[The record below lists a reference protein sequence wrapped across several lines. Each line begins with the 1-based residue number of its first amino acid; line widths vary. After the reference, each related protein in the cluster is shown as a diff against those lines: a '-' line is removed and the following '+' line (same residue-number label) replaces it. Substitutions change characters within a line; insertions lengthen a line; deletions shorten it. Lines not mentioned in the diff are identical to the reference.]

1 MHRFLRQFARTLGG
15 NMRDTKVQASWKEAN
30 EQAFELSFGMVTM
43 LVAYGSVL
51 AALAYFG
58 VPIAWL
64 TVAGFAFSTM
74 IICNVVID
82 GIRHLEA
89 GRCYLQQT
97 CSVIEEA
104 TQSKSAL
111 A

>member
-1 MHRFLRQFARTLGG
+1 
-15 NMRDTKVQASWKEAN
+15 MRDARVQASWKEAN
-30 EQAFELSFGMVTM
+30 EQAFELSIGMVTM
-43 LVAYGSVL
+43 LAVYGSVL

-58 VPIAWL
+58 VSIAWL
-64 TVAGFAFSTM
+64 TVAGFVFSTM
-74 IICNVVID
+74 VICNVVIE

-97 CSVIEEA
+97 CSAIQEA

>member
-1 MHRFLRQFARTLGG
+1 
-15 NMRDTKVQASWKEAN
+15 MRDTTVQASWKEAN
-30 EQAFELSFGMVTM
+30 EHAFELGFGMVTM
-43 LVAYGSVL
+43 LAAYGSVL

-64 TVAGFAFSTM
+64 MVAGFVFST
-74 IICNVVID
+74 IVICNVVID

-97 CSVIEEA
+97 CSAIEA
-104 TQSKSAL
+104 THSKSAF